1 MGIKVFLVEDEMVIR
16 NGIVKSINW
25 EKEGYR
31 LVGEASDGE
40 LAYPMILKEKPDILL
55 TDIKMPFMDGLEL
68 SRLVKQELPD
78 TKILIFSGYDE
89 FEYAKEAIRIGVTE
103 YLLKP
108 VSSAQLLE
116 VMRRISKQIEQD
128 REEREMLR
136 QYQEDMKENVE
147 RERQN
152 FFSHVIRGEVSIGE
166 AVKNGKK
173 YGMDLS
179 AGFYSIILFKIFSTP
194 EENIVSEHIWKICEK
209 IETKVDEIP
218 YAYYFQRG
226 IDGWVFLLTAESKEQ
241 MEERQKNLC
250 DCLAE
255 IMKNERKVEYF
266 GGIGKPVERIRN
278 LGQSFRDAERIFAE
292 RFTRQSNQFLSGF
305 EKMDVYK
312 DDEFQIKD
320 LGDVVKSREMIEKFL
335 NNGTKEELEEFMDTY
350 FIRMKEDKLQST
362 LMRQYIIMDIYIVIM
377 SFCEKIDAVN
387 HDYQQETEKLKSTIQ
402 NMNSVSEI
410 RLYITYMLNQAI
422 ELRDSISKK
431 RYADIIKAAEKM
443 ISEHYMSEEIS
454 LNSVADSVGMS
465 PSYFSSVFSKESG
478 KTFVEFLTETR
489 MEKAKELLM
498 CSALKT
504 SEIGYE
510 VGYKDPHYFSYI
522 FKKTQGCS
530 PKDYRARGKE

>member
-108 VSSAQLLE
+108 VSSEQLLE

-320 LGDVVKSREMIEKFL
+320 LGDVGKLREMIEKFL

-498 CSALKT
+498 CSTLKT

>member
-128 REEREMLR
+128 REEREILR

-320 LGDVVKSREMIEKFL
+320 LGDVGKSREMIEKFL

-410 RLYITYMLNQAI
+410 RSYITYMLNQAI

>member
-89 FEYAKEAIRIGVTE
+89 FEYAKEDIRIGVTE

-320 LGDVVKSREMIEKFL
+320 LGDVGKSREMIEKFL
-335 NNGTKEELEEFMDTY
+335 NNGTKEELEELMDTY

>member
-128 REEREMLR
+128 REEREILR

-320 LGDVVKSREMIEKFL
+320 LGDVGKSREMIEKFL

-410 RLYITYMLNQAI
+410 RAYITYMLNQAI

-431 RYADIIKAAEKM
+431 RYSDIIKAAEKM

-498 CSALKT
+498 CSTLKT

>member
-108 VSSAQLLE
+108 VSSEQLLE

-128 REEREMLR
+128 REEREILR

-320 LGDVVKSREMIEKFL
+320 LGDVGKLREMIEKFL

-498 CSALKT
+498 CSTLKT

>member
-128 REEREMLR
+128 REEREILR

-255 IMKNERKVEYF
+255 IMKNKRKVEYF

-320 LGDVVKSREMIEKFL
+320 LGDVGKSREMIEKFL

-410 RLYITYMLNQAI
+410 RSYITYMLNQAI

>member
-108 VSSAQLLE
+108 VSSEQLLE

-128 REEREMLR
+128 REEREILR

-320 LGDVVKSREMIEKFL
+320 LGDVGKSREMIEKFL

-350 FIRMKEDKLQST
+350 FILMKEDKLQST

>member
-108 VSSAQLLE
+108 VSSEQLLE

-250 DCLAE
+250 GCLAE

-320 LGDVVKSREMIEKFL
+320 LGDVGKSREMIEKFL

-410 RLYITYMLNQAI
+410 RAYITYMLNQAI

-498 CSALKT
+498 CSTLKT

>member
-108 VSSAQLLE
+108 VSSEQLLE

-266 GGIGKPVERIRN
+266 GGIGKSVERIRN

-320 LGDVVKSREMIEKFL
+320 LGDVGKSREMIEKFL

-410 RLYITYMLNQAI
+410 RSYITYMLNQAI